1 MPKPQRREKR
11 AMAKYFL
18 HVKVFSRGKG
28 SRVTRAAAYRAGER
42 IHDDRTSESYD
53 YSDRQDIPHKEIL
66 LPSQLAGRTDVN
78 WARERSALWNA
89 VEQAGQRRNARL
101 AREVLVT
108 LPPELAQAE
117 RTELARRCSRELA
130 DRYGRAVDLAVHE
143 PRAGS
148 DERHHHAH
156 LLMTAREVRPG
167 GLGPRTI
174 RELSGTARHAR
185 GLGPTRDEL
194 LWIRERW
201 AQLTNEALRE
211 AGLEERVDHR
221 SYRDQGIDREPTPL
235 MPRNIYYA
243 ERNSGRP
250 HPAAEDIRA
259 RHRERIEAR
268 SRGPRALARVLEAQ
282 KKEGRRRAME
292 DAARKR
298 GLPKRIPHGA
308 LNREELNRARR
319 ERYPKIAAELNR
331 KRRERRRAN
340 AAEINRTRREWSRA
354 HREEVNRRQRE
365 AYRRRRAAQGAV
377 RRGRQSA
384 AAEPPRGPAGAKQ
397 KSPTAAAA
405 ANRRPDSR
413 EHRQRSPTAE
423 ESARRWQEF
432 RERAGRSPT
441 AEESA
446 RRWVE
451 WRERQGSAAAPANT
465 EDVEAAPRDRRRD
478 NTHGL

>member
-1 MPKPQRREKR
+1 
-11 AMAKYFL
+11 MAKYFL

-130 DRYGRAVDLAVHE
+130 DRYGSAVDLAVHE

-174 RELSGTARHAR
+174 LELSGTERHAR
-185 GLGPTRDEL
+185 GLGLGPSRDEL

-221 SYRDQGIDREPTPL
+221 SYRDQGIDREPTPM

-250 HPAAEDIRA
+250 HPAGEDIRA

-308 LNREELNRARR
+308 LSREELNRARR

-340 AAEINRTRREWSRA
+340 AAEINRTRREWSKA
-354 HREEVNRRQRE
+354 HREEVNRQQRE

-377 RRGRQSA
+377 KPGRQSA

-397 KSPTAAAA
+397 SPTAAAA
-405 ANRRPDSR
+405 ANRRPDLR
-413 EHRQRSPTAE
+413 ESRQRSPTAE

-451 WRERQGSAAAPANT
+451 WRERQSSAAAPANT

-478 NTHGL
+478 KTHGL